1 MRRGWAAVAAALLIG
16 SPALAPGGSA
26 AGAAGTRA
34 PRGLFGV
41 GGWSYPS
48 ASQAASLAHAGLRLV
63 RGSLAWG
70 TIQTTPDPASRNWS
84 DPDRLASEAAADH
97 FNLLFNLNGCAVW
110 ACGKVYQPPTGAEL
124 ANYEAFVTAAA
135 ARYAPGSSF
144 WAGKPY
150 VPTVAW
156 QVWNEVN
163 GGYFWPH
170 PTPAAYATFLSRI
183 ATTIRAV
190 DPTAV
195 IVTSGLDGLPGV
207 RTGMPLGPFLRGLYR
222 QPEFRSSFD
231 VIGVQG
237 YGPNPATSVKI
248 VKETRRI
255 MLQNGDG
262 TAPIWITE
270 MGWAT
275 SGPRS
280 AFTVSPA
287 KQRRY
292 LVSAWDTMLACRS
305 RWNLQHV
312 LWFSLQDY
320 TGADG
325 SQPNYWGYHDGLI
338 EADGVPKPAYST
350 FVRFLGRRRAPG
362 DPRC

>member
-1 MRRGWAAVAAALLIG
+1 VLAALALVPAGSAPGAAA
-16 SPALAPGGSA
+16 SRRSEAPPPGF
-26 AGAAGTRA
+26 
-34 PRGLFGV
+34 FGV

-48 ASQAASLAHAGLRLV
+48 APQAATLAHAGIQLV

-70 TIQTTPDPASRNWS
+70 TIQTSSSPASRNWS
-84 DPDRLASEAAADH
+84 DPDRLAREAAADH

-110 ACGKVYQPPTGAEL
+110 ACGKVYAPPTGAEL
-124 ANYEAFVTAAA
+124 ANYEAFVSAAV
-135 ARYAPGSSF
+135 ARYAPGSPF
-144 WAGKPY
+144 WAGKSY

-163 GGYFWPH
+163 GGYFWPD
-170 PTPAAYATFLSRI
+170 PTPAAYATFLSEI

-190 DPTAV
+190 DASAT
-195 IVTSGLDGLPGV
+195 IVSSGLDGLPGES
-207 RTGMPLGPFLRGLYR
+207 TGMALGPFLRGLYR
-222 QPEFRSSFD
+222 QPEFRSSFN
-231 VIGVQG
+231 VVGVQG
-237 YGPNPATSVKI
+237 YGPKPATTEKV

-262 TAPIWITE
+262 STPIWVTE
-270 MGWAT
+270 MGWAAG
-275 SGPRS
+275 GPRS
-280 AFTVSPA
+280 PFTVSPA
-287 KQRRY
+287 TQKRY
-292 LVSAWDTMLACRS
+292 LVSSWDELLACRR

-325 SQPNYWGYHDGLI
+325 SQPDYWGYHDGLI
-338 EADGVPKPAYST
+338 KRDGAPKPAYAT
-350 FVRFLGRRRAPG
+350 FLRFLGRGRVPG